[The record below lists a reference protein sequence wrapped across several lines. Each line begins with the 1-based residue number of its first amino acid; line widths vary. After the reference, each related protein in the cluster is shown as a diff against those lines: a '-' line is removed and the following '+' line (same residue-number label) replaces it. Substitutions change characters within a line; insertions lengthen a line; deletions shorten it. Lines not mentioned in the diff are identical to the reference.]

1 MISPSCRTIVWSDLP
16 DTGLG
21 QNADVGLG
29 SVEKCEVKAGSTVT
43 FANLF
48 TSLPL
53 LDDLTGLGISALGT
67 L

>member
-1 MISPSCRTIVWSDLP
+1 MP